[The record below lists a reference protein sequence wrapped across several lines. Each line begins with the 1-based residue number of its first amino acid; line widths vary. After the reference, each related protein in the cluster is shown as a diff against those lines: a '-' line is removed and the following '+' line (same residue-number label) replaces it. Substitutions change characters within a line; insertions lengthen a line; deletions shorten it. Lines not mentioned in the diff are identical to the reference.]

1 MMEYMPL
8 LIMGILL
15 MAVSV
20 PNLLGNVRTVHRH
33 NRRRVS
39 QEDIPAY
46 SRMMGIGTMVIGA
59 SVAVAA
65 GLLML
70 SGQEAFYWIIA
81 AGCVA
86 GLAGMAFAQFRYNG
100 GLF

>member
-1 MMEYMPL
+1 MEYMPL

-39 QEDIPAY
+39 QEADDFRTGGVLLDHCRRVCGRTG
-46 SRMMGIGTMVIGA
+46 SDGFC
-59 SVAVAA
+59 AV
-65 GLLML
+65 
-70 SGQEAFYWIIA
+70 Q
-81 AGCVA
+81 V
-86 GLAGMAFAQFRYNG
+86 
-100 GLF
+100 

>member
-1 MMEYMPL
+1 
-8 LIMGILL
+8 
-15 MAVSV
+15 
-20 PNLLGNVRTVHRH
+20 
-33 NRRRVS
+33 
-39 QEDIPAY
+39 
-46 SRMMGIGTMVIGA
+46 MMGIGTMVIGA

-86 GLAGMAFAQFRYNG
+86 GLAVMAFAQFRYNG